1 MKNRRDVINVNI
13 VYPREYIVPINLIN
27 IKNFDF
33 TIPELNSS
41 SFRLKEFSIED
52 DRNNNDDNCNKTIG
66 EIFEEI
72 DKEYIDEI
80 EK

>member
-1 MKNRRDVINVNI
+1 MNI